1 MLPHSGVNARG
12 HQVEAR
18 RWVRLDVPSAA
29 HARKVA
35 HVWLVREVG
44 PSVVRVGLTAYFK
57 INVILKLKCTKK
69 GSTTAVQPVVCI
81 TGAQMLDPRT
91 SMLTCVFGRF

>member
-1 MLPHSGVNARG
+1 MYQMLPHSGVNAGG

-57 INVILKLKCTKK
+57 INMVLKLKMYQE
-69 GSTTAVQPVVCI
+69 GVHYVS
-81 TGAQMLDPRT
+81 
-91 SMLTCVFGRF
+91 